1 MLFPRI
7 EPSQLNFFFSYVPS
21 LKTAEFGKNKKI
33 KNKKSL
39 CVLLMNVSRKYQLSY
54 ANILEVKL
62 VASFEHS

>member
-1 MLFPRI
+1 MRV
-7 EPSQLNFFFSYVPS
+7 EPSSAELVFSFFSPRVPS
-21 LKTAEFGKNKKI
+21 LKTAKFGKI
-33 KNKKSL
+33 SL